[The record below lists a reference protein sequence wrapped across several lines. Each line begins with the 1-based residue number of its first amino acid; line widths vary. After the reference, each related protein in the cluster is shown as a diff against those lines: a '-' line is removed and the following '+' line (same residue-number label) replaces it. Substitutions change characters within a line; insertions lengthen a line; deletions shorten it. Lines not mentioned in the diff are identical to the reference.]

1 MEKQSARGAESHSGI
16 ERRVATILHADIAGY
31 SRLMG
36 ENEERTVRVFREHR
50 EVFESLV
57 KMHRGRIFN
66 TAGDALLAE
75 FPSSVEA
82 VRCATEIQA
91 ALHTRNEHLS
101 PKERLQFRIGINL
114 GDVIVQG
121 GDLLGDGVN
130 VAARVQTAAE
140 PGGIS
145 ISGSVYDQIQN
156 KLSLNFQP
164 LGEKTFKNIQQA
176 VRTYSI
182 VFPDSARTASRG
194 PWRLAGV
201 GIAGVLVI
209 TAACYA
215 GYQEYSRQQAA
226 EATRQAAV
234 ETARKAEE
242 EKRRAELTARRQ
254 AAEEEARKRAE
265 TANREAMLLAQRQA
279 AEEAARKA
287 AEAVKR
293 EAAALAQRQAAE
305 EAAARKAVDERRRL
319 EEERRAVAAERKAA
333 EARANATQAPSIM
346 AAARSGTDVA
356 RFDGTYL
363 GRICNHFRYNPDDP
377 KNIHCWR
384 VSLQVQN
391 GKLTGSWKSGV
402 TGEPSWVRGTITSDG
417 AVSAMM
423 EGWHRKTKL
432 PVSASLGGQWVDQEI
447 KVAGAWA
454 AGGRVSAMWK
464 RAP

>member
-1 MEKQSARGAESHSGI
+1 MEKESTSGTESHSGI

-182 VFPDSARTASRG
+182 VSSDSARTASRG
-194 PWRLAGV
+194 PWRLVVV
-201 GIAGVLVI
+201 GIAGVLVV
-209 TAACYA
+209 AAA
-215 GYQEYSRQQAA
+215 GYMGYREYSSRRAA
-226 EATRQAAV
+226 EDTRQAAA
-234 ETARKAEE
+234 EAARKADE
-242 EKRRAELTARRQ
+242 EKKQAELVAKRK
-254 AAEEEARKRAE
+254 AAD
-265 TANREAMLLAQRQA
+265 
-279 AEEAARKA
+279 EAARKA
-287 AEAVKR
+287 AEAVKQ
-293 EAAALAQRQAAE
+293 ESAVLAQRQATE
-305 EAAARKAVDERRRL
+305 EAAARKAVDEMRRL

-333 EARANATQAPSIM
+333 ETRANATQVPSIM

-363 GRICNHFRYNPDDP
+363 GRICNHFRYKSDDP

-391 GKLTGSWKSGV
+391 GKLTGSWKSSV
-402 TGEPSWVRGTITSDG
+402 TGEPSWVKGTITSDG

-423 EGWHRKTKL
+423 DGWHRRTKL
-432 PVSASLGGQWVDQEI
+432 PISASLGGQWVDQEI

-454 AGGRVSAMWK
+454 TGGRISAMWK
-464 RAP
+464 RVQ